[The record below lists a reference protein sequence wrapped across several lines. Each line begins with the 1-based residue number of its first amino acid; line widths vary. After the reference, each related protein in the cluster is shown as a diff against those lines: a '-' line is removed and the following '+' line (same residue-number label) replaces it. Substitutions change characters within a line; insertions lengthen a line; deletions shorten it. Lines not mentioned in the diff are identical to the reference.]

1 MGDLCVVR
9 TLGAC
14 WAFVWCE
21 MVVRELGGRICE
33 WGVSWDGTGEVF
45 GCVDGK
51 GCRKWRRR
59 ECVWDKGKRG
69 DKRRWCEGMREGGV

>member
-21 MVVRELGGRICE
+21 MVVRELGGCICE
-33 WGVSWDGTGEVF
+33 WRVSWDEEGW
-45 GCVDGK
+45 CVDERGK
-51 GCRKWRRR
+51 K
-59 ECVWDKGKRG
+59 V
-69 DKRRWCEGMREGGV
+69 